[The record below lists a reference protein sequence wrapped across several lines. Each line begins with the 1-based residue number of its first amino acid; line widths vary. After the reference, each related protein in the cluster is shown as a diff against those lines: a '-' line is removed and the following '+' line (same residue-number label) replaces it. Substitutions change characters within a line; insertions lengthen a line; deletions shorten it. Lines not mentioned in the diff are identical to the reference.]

1 MTSVKRLTQR
11 DIARLAG
18 VSQATVSLVLNGAS
32 AVEGRIPAETR
43 DRVNKVIRETGYVA
57 DPVARRM
64 VKGLNRILGVFTYE
78 PAFPSAQADF
88 YTPFLLGIE
97 EEAENLGYDLLL
109 MTAAGRDAAGRK
121 RMFGE
126 SNRLRLADGCLILG
140 AQFDNE
146 ELAQLVAGDYPYV
159 AVGRRD
165 DAGGPVRYVG
175 ADYVTATGGLV
186 ESALALGHRHFAF
199 IGSNAS
205 TESIRDRWSGF
216 ERALSGHG
224 RLAHL
229 DTEAKS
235 GAAAQLAA
243 IQANGASVVFFQELA
258 DAIAFEDAARA
269 QGLSVPGDISVVVL
283 GSRER
288 VERHRRQF
296 TSYGIPREEMGRR
309 AAALLVATLADPTVV
324 SQELLACQIVAGDS
338 LGPNNSTKAKS
349 K

>member
-1 MTSVKRLTQR
+1 MAASKRLTQR

-32 AVEGRIPAETR
+32 SVESRIPAETR

-97 EEAENLGYDLLL
+97 EAAENHGYDLLL

-121 RMFGE
+121 RIFGE

-140 AQFDNE
+140 GQFDNE

-165 DAGGPVRYVG
+165 DVGGAVRYVG
-175 ADYVTATGGLV
+175 ADYVTATAALV
-186 ESALALGHRHFAF
+186 ERALGMGHRDFAF
-199 IGSNAS
+199 LGPYET
-205 TESIRDRWSGF
+205 TESMRDRWAGF
-216 ERALSGHG
+216 EGALEG
-224 RLAHL
+224 RGRIVHL
-229 DTEAKS
+229 DTALKPDT
-235 GAAAQLAA
+235 AAQLAA
-243 IQANGASVVFFQELA
+243 VRDSGATVVFFQELA
-258 DAIAFEDAARA
+258 DASAFEEAAGE
-269 QGLSVPGDISVVVL
+269 QGLAVPGDISLVVL
-283 GSRER
+283 GNSRQR
-288 VERHRRQF
+288 TGRNQRLF
-296 TSYGIPREEMGRR
+296 TSYAIPREEMGRR
-309 AAALLVATLADPTVV
+309 ATALLVKTLLDPTLA
-324 SQELLACQIVAGDS
+324 SQELLPCQIVPGDS
-338 LGPNNSTKAKS
+338 LGPHNPTKA
-349 K
+349 

>member
-1 MTSVKRLTQR
+1 MAASKRLTQR

-32 AVEGRIPAETR
+32 SVESRIPAETR

-97 EEAENLGYDLLL
+97 EAAENHGYDLLL

-121 RMFGE
+121 RIFGE

-140 AQFDNE
+140 GQFDNE

-165 DAGGPVRYVG
+165 DVGGAVRYVG
-175 ADYVTATGGLV
+175 ADYVTATAALV
-186 ESALALGHRHFAF
+186 ERALGMGHRDFAF
-199 IGSNAS
+199 LGPYET
-205 TESIRDRWSGF
+205 TESMRDRWAGF
-216 ERALSGHG
+216 AGALEG
-224 RLAHL
+224 RGRIVHL
-229 DTEAKS
+229 DTAVKPDT
-235 GAAAQLAA
+235 AAQLAA
-243 IQANGASVVFFQELA
+243 VRDSGATVVFFQELA
-258 DAIAFEDAARA
+258 DASAFEEAAGE
-269 QGLSVPGDISVVVL
+269 QGLAVPGDISLVVL
-283 GSRER
+283 GNSRQR
-288 VERHRRQF
+288 TGRNQRLF
-296 TSYGIPREEMGRR
+296 TSYAIPREEMGRR
-309 AAALLVATLADPTVV
+309 ATALLVKTLLDPTLA
-324 SQELLACQIVAGDS
+324 SQELLPCQIVPGDS
-338 LGPNNSTKAKS
+338 LGPHNPTKA
-349 K
+349 